1 MIPSTENIKSREE
14 LAAFVAALASEVQRA
29 PNTLGE
35 QDLRS
40 FLEALAAWINDMDGY
55 FLNRGEPVPDHPS
68 WRTFAQML
76 IAATTY
82 E

>member
-1 MIPSTENIKSREE
+1 MIHPTEGVTTREE
-14 LAAFVAALASEVQRA
+14 LAVFVALLAREAQQMPKVWE
-29 PNTLGE
+29 NT
-35 QDLRS
+35 DLRS

-55 FLNRGEPVPDHPS
+55 FMNRGEQVPEQPS

-76 IAATTY
+76 AAATTY